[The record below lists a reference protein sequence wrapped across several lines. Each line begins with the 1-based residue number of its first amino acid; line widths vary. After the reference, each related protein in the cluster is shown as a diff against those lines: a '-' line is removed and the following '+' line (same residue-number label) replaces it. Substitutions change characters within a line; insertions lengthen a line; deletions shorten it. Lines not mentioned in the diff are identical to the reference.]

1 MAEKKAKKAPEKA
14 AKTGS
19 YGASDITVLEGLE
32 AVRRRPGMYIGT
44 TGTSGLHHLIWEVFD
59 NSRDEAMGD
68 FANDVEIAL
77 LPDNRVRV
85 ADNGRGIPVEIHPKT
100 KVSTLETVMTMLH
113 AGGKFGGEGYKVSG
127 GLHGVGVSV
136 VNALSTHLRAEVHRD
151 GGQYV
156 QEYKNGGKPVGKTK
170 KIGTS
175 KLHGTIITFQSDGSI
190 FPDRELNWDTIVS
203 HMRQQA
209 YLVKGLRVSI
219 LDLRRARGATAEGKV
234 SPPAGGG
241 KDEEV
246 FYLREL
252 GLDAPSVTFYFEGG
266 LRSLVSFQNH
276 HLETVHKT
284 VFYVEKEQDGVH
296 VEVALQYVD
305 DITSRI
311 SAFANNIYNAEGGTH
326 ITGFKTALTRTL
338 NSHNGNGSAKGGS
351 SSGGKESDNFTGDDA
366 LEGLTAVVSVK
377 LREIQFEG
385 QTKGKLG
392 SVEARGATE
401 AVFGEAFNA
410 FLEEHPEEARAI
422 FGKITLAMK
431 ARKAAKAAKDSIMR
445 KGALD
450 GMTLPGKLADCQTK
464 DASESEL
471 FIVEGDSAGGT
482 AKMGRDRRIQAV
494 LPLRGKI
501 LNIERARIDKM
512 LASEQ
517 IRNLVVA
524 LGTAIGDIFDV
535 TKLRYHKIIIAT
547 DADVDG
553 AHIRTLLLTLFFRH
567 FKPVVDGGFL
577 YIAQPP
583 LFKVR
588 KGKEIHY
595 AYSDEERI
603 KLVGKDLPLEEVDSS
618 ELVVDSEE
626 GAKENETNNSKLK
639 TKNLRVSVQRYKGLG
654 EMNSE
659 ELWETTMDPARR
671 ILLQVGIEDAQEADM
686 VFDMLMGTDVPARK
700 SFIQSHA
707 KEATLDI

>member
-1 MAEKKAKKAPEKA
+1 MAKSKEETVAKKGLPAGRQ
-14 AKTGS
+14 GS

-44 TGTSGLHHLIWEVFD
+44 TGPAGLHHLIWEIFD
-59 NSRDEAMGD
+59 NSRDEAMGG
-68 FANDVEIAL
+68 FCNDIEIAL
-77 LPDNRVRV
+77 LPDNGVRV

-100 KVSTLETVMTMLH
+100 KVSTLETVLTVLH

-127 GLHGVGVSV
+127 GLHGVGAAV
-136 VNALSTHLRAEVHRD
+136 VNALSTHMRAEVHRD
-151 GGQYV
+151 GGKHV
-156 QEYKNGGKPVGKTK
+156 QEYKQGGKPVGKTK
-170 KIGTS
+170 KTGTS
-175 KLHGTIITFQSDGSI
+175 KLHGTIISFKPDGEI
-190 FPDRELNWDTIVS
+190 FPDRELNWDLIVS

-209 YLVKGLRVSI
+209 YLVKGMRI
-219 LDLRRARGATAEGKV
+219 AIMDLRKV
-234 SPPAGGG
+234 DA
-241 KDEEV
+241 KELTNVEEV

-252 GLDAPSVTFYFEGG
+252 AIDAPSMTFYFEGG
-266 LRSLVSFQNH
+266 LRSLVQFQNH
-276 HLETVHKT
+276 HLEPVHKT
-284 VFYVEKEQDGVH
+284 IFYIEKEQDGVQ

-305 DITSRI
+305 DMTSRI

-338 NSHNGNGSAKGGS
+338 NAKNG
-351 SSGGKESDNFTGDDA
+351 GGKESDSFTGEDV

-401 AVFGEAFNA
+401 AVFGSAFA
-410 FLEEHPEEARAI
+410 TFLEEHPDEARAI

-431 ARKAAKAAKDSIMR
+431 ARKAAKAAKDSILR

-464 DASESEL
+464 RAEEAEL

-482 AKMGRDRRIQAV
+482 AKMGRDRRNQAI

-501 LNIERARIDKM
+501 LNIERARLDKM

-517 IRNLVVA
+517 ITNLVVA
-524 LGTAIGDIFDV
+524 LGTAIGDIFDLS
-535 TKLRYHKIIIAT
+535 KLRYHKIIIAT

-553 AHIRTLLLTLFFRH
+553 AHIRTLLLTLMYRH
-567 FKPVVDGGFL
+567 FRPVIDGGFL

-583 LFKVR
+583 LFKIK
-588 KGKEIHY
+588 KGKEVYY
-595 AYSDEERI
+595 AYTDEERV
-603 KLVGKDLPLEEVDSS
+603 KYAGKDVEIEPEEASEEV
-618 ELVVDSEE
+618 EE
-626 GAKENETNNSKLK
+626 GVEEEPAVVAKKAAK
-639 TKNLRVSVQRYKGLG
+639 ISVQRYKGLG

-671 ILLQVGIEDAQEADM
+671 ILKQVNVDDAVEADM

>member
-1 MAEKKAKKAPEKA
+1 
-14 AKTGS
+14 
-19 YGASDITVLEGLE
+19 
-32 AVRRRPGMYIGT
+32 
-44 TGTSGLHHLIWEVFD
+44 
-59 NSRDEAMGD
+59 
-68 FANDVEIAL
+68 
-77 LPDNRVRV
+77 
-85 ADNGRGIPVEIHPKT
+85 
-100 KVSTLETVMTMLH
+100 
-113 AGGKFGGEGYKVSG
+113 
-127 GLHGVGVSV
+127 
-136 VNALSTHLRAEVHRD
+136 
-151 GGQYV
+151 
-156 QEYKNGGKPVGKTK
+156 
-170 KIGTS
+170 
-175 KLHGTIITFQSDGSI
+175 
-190 FPDRELNWDTIVS
+190 
-203 HMRQQA
+203 MRQQA
-209 YLVKGLRVSI
+209 YLVRGLRISI
-219 LDLRRARGATAEGKV
+219 MDLRNAGKV
-234 SPPAGGG
+234 NT
-241 KDEEV
+241 DDV
-246 FYLREL
+246 YYLREL

-266 LRSLVSFQNH
+266 LRSLVGFQNRF
-276 HLETVHKT
+276 LEPVHKNI
-284 VFYVEKEQDGVH
+284 FYVEKEQDGVA

-305 DITSRI
+305 DISVRL
-311 SAFANNIYNAEGGTH
+311 SAFANNIYNAEGGMH
-326 ITGFKTALTRTL
+326 VTGFKTALTRTL
-338 NSHNGNGSAKGGS
+338 NAKNG
-351 SSGGKESDNFTGDDA
+351 GGKESDTFTGDDV

-377 LREIQFEG
+377 MREVQFEG
-385 QTKGKLG
+385 QTKSKLG

-401 AVFGEAFNA
+401 TVFGEAFA
-410 FLEEHPEEARAI
+410 QFLEEHPDDARAI

-464 DASESEL
+464 EAEEAEL

-501 LNIERARIDKM
+501 LNIERARLDKM

-535 TKLRYHKIIIAT
+535 SKLRYHKIIIAT

-553 AHIRTLLLTLFFRH
+553 AHIRTLLLTLFYRH
-567 FKPVVDGGFL
+567 FRPVVDGGFL

-583 LFKVR
+583 LFKVK
-588 KGKEIHY
+588 KGKEIFY
-595 AYSDEERI
+595 AYTDEERI
-603 KLVGKDLPLEEVDSS
+603 KFAGKEIQIETESGTEEAEGEVVEEVA
-618 ELVVDSEE
+618 
-626 GAKENETNNSKLK
+626 AKKAPK
-639 TKNLRVSVQRYKGLG
+639 ISVQRYKGLG

-671 ILLQVGIEDAQEADM
+671 ILLQVTIEDAQEADM